1 MTYSQQNPK
10 RIERFKS
17 GKDGGVDA
25 RLFITDNKEMVFQI
39 KHYVNTGY
47 NGLIS
52 KLKKKEIEKAQ
63 ILNPNVYILVTSIP
77 LSRNKK
83 KEIRSLF

>member
-52 KLKKKEIEKAQ
+52 K
-63 ILNPNVYILVTSIP
+63 P
-77 LSRNKK
+77 
-83 KEIRSLF
+83 

>member
-39 KHYVNTGY
+39 KHYVN
-47 NGLIS
+47 GLIS